1 MHNLLRKDEYHNV
14 FVAMCPHISKENI
27 MTRKY
32 YYDTI
37 LCYYDIIMAIKIYG
51 HTFFKKKHYDQL
63 NSLDI
68 QTP

>member
-1 MHNLLRKDEYHNV
+1 MNNVCGHALQYNLLRKDEYHNV

-51 HTFFKKKHYDQL
+51 HTFLKKTL
-63 NSLDI
+63 
-68 QTP
+68 

>member
-32 YYDTI
+32 YYDAI
-37 LCYYDIIMAIKIYG
+37 LCYYDNFNARISTKVDSIFEQY
-51 HTFFKKKHYDQL
+51 F
-63 NSLDI
+63 S
-68 QTP
+68 PVVE